1 MFEMKLTD
9 LGEGIHE
16 GTVDTLYV
24 GIGDVVSV
32 DQPVIA
38 VQTDKVTAD
47 LPSPVAGTIKDIVVS
62 EGDVVSLGEVMVKI
76 SNKIQ
81 EKETLTTKTIEK
93 ATPENQTELPATR
106 LFRLQNVKAAPF
118 TRKLARTY
126 GVAIETVTGTGKN
139 NRITIEDIRRHI
151 EQPTRPEDEVAATTA
166 IEETT
171 VRKSTPAR
179 TSIPYKGRRKQI
191 GAKMTQSVKA
201 IPHVTHFERID
212 VTELLSLKES
222 YSHQSGASLSLSAVF
237 IKAIAISLHD
247 FPIFNSKLDAER
259 GEIVFQDTVNI
270 GMATHA
276 EEGLIVPVVK
286 DVDALSIQEIHNQ
299 FKQLTKKAQT
309 NTCELKDL
317 QGGTFTMSNVGP
329 IGGVYATPIINYP
342 ETGILSFHKIEDTPV
357 VRDKEIV
364 IRSLLNVSFSFDHRV
379 ADGFHAVSFT
389 NRVKELLEQPMHLL
403 VALK

>member
-16 GTVDTLYV
+16 GTIDTLYV
-24 GIGDVVSV
+24 GVGDVVSV

-62 EGDVVSLGEVMVKI
+62 EGDVVSLGEIMVKI
-76 SNKIQ
+76 ADQNQENKTI
-81 EKETLTTKTIEK
+81 TTKKSEKTTIES
-93 ATPENQTELPATR
+93 QSELPATR

-126 GVAIETVTGTGKN
+126 GIAIESVTGTGKN

-151 EQPTRPEDEVAATTA
+151 EMPTKSEDEVAAATA
-166 IEETT
+166 IEDKKTI
-171 VRKSTPAR
+171 VPAQ
-179 TSIPYKGRRKQI
+179 TSMPYKGRRKQI

-222 YSHQSGASLSLSAVF
+222 YSYQSDASLSLSAVF
-237 IKAIAISLHD
+237 IKAIAIALHD
-247 FPIFNSKLDAER
+247 FPIFNSKLDEER

-276 EEGLIVPVVK
+276 EEGLIVPVIK
-286 DVDALSIQEIHNQ
+286 DVDALSIQEIHTQ

-389 NRVKELLEQPMHLL
+389 NRVKELLEHPMHLL

>member
-24 GIGDVVSV
+24 GVGDVVTV

-76 SNKIQ
+76 ANQNQ

-93 ATPENQTELPATR
+93 ATAESQTELPATR

-126 GVAIETVTGTGKN
+126 GIAIETVTGTGKN

-151 EQPTRPEDEVAATTA
+151 EQPTRPEDEVAASTA

-171 VRKSTPAR
+171 MRKSAPAR

-247 FPIFNSKLDAER
+247 FPIFNSKLDEER

-286 DVDALSIQEIHNQ
+286 DVDTLSIQEIHDQ
-299 FKQLTKKAQT
+299 FKQLTKKKRKRT
-309 NTCELKDL
+309 
-317 QGGTFTMSNVGP
+317 
-329 IGGVYATPIINYP
+329 
-342 ETGILSFHKIEDTPV
+342 
-357 VRDKEIV
+357 R
-364 IRSLLNVSFSFDHRV
+364 VS
-379 ADGFHAVSFT
+379 
-389 NRVKELLEQPMHLL
+389 
-403 VALK
+403 